1 MEKNYRTPLRFA
13 LGLGTSRSGTSHWW
27 RQRVSAAA
35 LIPLVLWL
43 ALSVTYL
50 PNATHAEIVRWLALP
65 WNTLTLFFLLMAMFY
80 HAAIGI
86 QVVIEDYIHLR
97 ALKYFGRAAVQLL
110 LLLLA
115 SLAIYTLIRI
125 VSLG

>member
-1 MEKNYRTPLRFA
+1 MEKSYRTPLRFA
-13 LGLGTSRSGTSHWW
+13 SGSGSTRSGTAHWW

-43 ALSVTYL
+43 ALSVTHL
-50 PNATHAEIVRWLALP
+50 PDATHAEIVQWLALP
-65 WNTLTLFFLLMAMFY
+65 WNTLALFSLLVLVFY

-86 QVVIEDYIHLR
+86 QVVIEDYVHVR
-97 ALKYFGRAAVQLL
+97 AFKYFGLVAIQLL

-115 SLAIYTLIRI
+115 SLAVYALIRI
-125 VSLG
+125 VLKG